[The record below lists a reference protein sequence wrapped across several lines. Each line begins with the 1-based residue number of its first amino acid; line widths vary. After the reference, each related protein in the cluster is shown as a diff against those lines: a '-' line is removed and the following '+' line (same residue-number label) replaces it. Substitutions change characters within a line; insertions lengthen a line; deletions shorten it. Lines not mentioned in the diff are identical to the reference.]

1 MNNKG
6 LDEILSKPNTGLQ
19 NILMKYVTFITKE
32 LAIILRT
39 MEGRRHFQRLKKD
52 KKLSLEM
59 KINGIVIAVI

>member
-6 LDEILSKPNTGLQ
+6 HDEILSKPNPGLQ
-19 NILMKYVTFITKE
+19 NILIKYVTSITKE

>member
-6 LDEILSKPNTGLQ
+6 HDEILSKTNTGLQ

>member
-52 KKLSLEM
+52 KQLSLEM

>member
-6 LDEILSKPNTGLQ
+6 HDEILSKPNTGLQ
-19 NILMKYVTFITKE
+19 NILMKYMTFITKE